1 MIRNVGGWHR
11 GRVDAVAA
19 VTRIISSAPAPSSVH
34 IIIIINISISNI
46 GSISSICRIVIRRG
60 NRGGGGG
67 KILKGLS

>member
-1 MIRNVGGWHR
+1 MIRKVGGWHR

-19 VTRIISSAPAPSSVH
+19 VTRIIPSAPAPGSVH
-34 IIIIINISISNI
+34 ITIIICSSSI

-60 NRGGGGG
+60 DRGGGG

>member
-19 VTRIISSAPAPSSVH
+19 VTRNISSAPAPGSVH
-34 IIIIINISISNI
+34 ITISSSISSI

>member
-11 GRVDAVAA
+11 GRVDAVVA
-19 VTRIISSAPAPSSVH
+19 VTRNISSAPAPGSVH
-34 IIIIINISISNI
+34 ITISSSISSI

-60 NRGGGGG
+60 DRGGGGG